1 MTTRRPSP
9 LVGYNT
15 GVTYKG
21 TPYHVQTEDSGVDH
35 PHVITHLFAEGGHII
50 ATRKAGYAE
59 HVGTPAYPDAVR
71 ELIRAQHK
79 QMIIDLRDGVYD
91 EVLPEPSA
99 STHAPLPSAMAPAA
113 ASTQEAAPAEARRA
127 RRPRTTFPG
136 ADRARDS
143 LDEIILA
150 EIVDDLDA

>member
-1 MTTRRPSP
+1 MTARRPSP

-15 GVTYKG
+15 AVTYKG
-21 TPYHVQTEDSGVDH
+21 IPYHVQTEDSGVDH

-59 HVGTPAYPDAVR
+59 HVDTPAYPDAVR
-71 ELIRAQHK
+71 ALIRAQHK
-79 QMIIDLRDGVYD
+79 QMIVDLRDGVYD
-91 EVLPEPSA
+91 AVLPEASA
-99 STHAPLPSAMAPAA
+99 SPRDDTPLPSTTAPA
-113 ASTQEAAPAEARRA
+113 TQEAAPGEARRP